1 VTPILF
7 ISHDVVGSAMAGP
20 GIRAAELARVL
31 AAEHDVTL
39 ATPRPADMLPAG
51 VRGFAYRWGDAASLA
66 AALDAAELIV
76 ANGYVL
82 EGHPELAE
90 RAAPLVLDMY
100 DPTPLENLA
109 GWRERAPAER
119 AQQSRRDVALLV
131 RQLRAGD
138 CFLCATERQ
147 RDLYLGALL
156 AAGRVSPELA
166 DADPTLRG
174 LLRVVPFGL
183 ASEPPAASA
192 PPWEP
197 RASEQVILWSG
208 GLWDWMDPLTL
219 IRALP
224 MVLEAIPRARLVF
237 LAGRHPGTAA
247 GMQMPERARALAAE
261 LGLQEPQIIFVD
273 RWIPYAERAGALLH
287 AAVAVYLH
295 EASLESEYAAVRSRF
310 LDHLW
315 AGLPSVV
322 SAGDAAAAL
331 VERYR
336 LGRVAAPGDV
346 AGTAEAMIALLSNG
360 DELRACGERAR
371 ALAGEYTWE
380 RVAAPL
386 LDFCREPRPTTD
398 GRRATTDGRQATGD
412 DRTGTIYCAPTT
424 TDDRSEAMRAAE
436 ERDRQS
442 REQDAA
448 RNSALAA
455 LASSYQVAE
464 QPLPGGLVGRVRRV
478 LVDHVVRPFVA
489 PLVER
494 QNAHNAA
501 VLRALDALAESADA
515 RRSTFF
521 AMLDAQGV
529 RLGAAEARLGAAE
542 ARLGAA
548 EVRLGALERQIAA
561 AEDRLADQDDN
572 DTLLAERVAA
582 LESRSQTLSEK
593 GSVRGEASHNIHSHH
608 SSSGEAAT

>member
-1 VTPILF
+1 VTQLLF

-31 AAEHDVTL
+31 AAEHEVTL
-39 ATPRPADMLPAG
+39 ATPRPADVLPEG
-51 VRGFAYRWGDAASLA
+51 VRGYTYRWGDAASLA
-66 AALDAAELIV
+66 AALDGAELIV

-90 RAAPLVLDMY
+90 RDLPLVLDLY

-109 GWRERAPAER
+109 TWRERTPAER
-119 AQQSRRDVALLV
+119 AAQSRRDVALLV

-147 RDLYLGALL
+147 RDMYLGALL
-156 AAGRVSPELA
+156 ASGRVAPELA

-183 ASEPPAASA
+183 SSGRPVPTV

-197 RASEQVILWSG
+197 RAGEQVILWSG

-219 IRALP
+219 VRALP
-224 MVLEAIPRARLVF
+224 QVLEAVPQARLVF

-247 GMQMPERARALAAE
+247 EMQMPERARALAAE
-261 LGLQEPQIIFVD
+261 LGLAEPHMTFVD
-273 RWIPYAERAGALLH
+273 RWIPYEERAGALLQ
-287 AAVAVYLH
+287 AAVAIYLH

-331 VERYR
+331 LEQYQ
-336 LGRVAAPGDV
+336 LGRVVAPGDA
-346 AGTAEAMIALLSNG
+346 AGTAEALIALLSNS

-371 ALAGEYTWE
+371 ALAEKYTWE

-386 LDFCREPRPTTD
+386 LEFCREPRRTRTD
-398 GRRATTDGRQATGD
+398 EGRRTKDEGRRAD
-412 DRTGTIYCAPTT
+412 DEGPRAN
-424 TDDRSEAMRAAE
+424 DDQSEAIRAAE
-436 ERDRQS
+436 ERDRQAG
-442 REQDAA
+442 EQDAA
-448 RNSALAA
+448 RNAALVALAA
-455 LASSYQVAE
+455 SYQVAE
-464 QPLPGGLVGRVRRV
+464 QTLPGDLIGRIRR
-478 LVDHVVRPFVA
+478 LFVDHVVRPFVA
-489 PLVER
+489 PLIEQ

-501 VLRALDALAESADA
+501 VLRALDAVAENADA
-515 RRSTFF
+515 RRSAFF
-521 AMLDAQGV
+521 GMLDTQGV
-529 RLGAAEARLGAAE
+529 RLGAAEVRLDVAESRLGTAE
-542 ARLGAA
+542 T
-548 EVRLGALERQIAA
+548 RLGALEGQLAA
-561 AEDRLADQDDN
+561 ASDRLSDQDDS
-572 DTLLAERVAA
+572 DTLLAERIAA
-582 LESRSQTLSEK
+582 LESSSQTRSEK

-608 SSSGEAAT
+608 SGSGEAAT